1 MKQSMKK
8 ESHEI
13 LKSRMNL
20 PDFSSLII
28 QDLSP
33 LTKEIIIT
41 QPTMNI
47 SLIGDKGKGKTTF
60 INSLSR
66 QLPSKVKAEK
76 EPERTRE
83 REKNF
88 SQEIGY
94 VNIKLYKCIKCPEP
108 ECYKSFNSQIEEE
121 IKCTSCG
128 NKLELIRHISFIDN
142 PELTIKMNMILNG
155 NIFTDA
161 ALLFVAADENLNIK
175 EESINDN
182 DNNNNENEKEI
193 FYENSLSKNIIIVQN
208 KIDKVMK
215 NNMAKQQY
223 EQIKK
228 YATYKNAQNSLIIP
242 ISAQLNFNLDAL
254 IQYLISIQIPKRDLL
269 SPPKYHILHSFYY
282 SNIFDDSSTIN
293 KNGTLYGILIKGL
306 LKLGDNI
313 EILPG
318 ICIKTKNKEIRT
330 SPICGRITIL
340 QNEKNL
346 ANYVIPGGIINIG
359 LKIEH
364 SEYLKNNKLEGNILG
379 IQEKVG
385 EVFYKIGV
393 KCHFLRKLIKIE
405 KNEWGHHLDYVTD
418 IKKGEVLLLNINY
431 ISVGGDIIS
440 IKGINSD
447 EIYFELRKPICV
459 EISEKIIISRKTG
472 SIWRIIGWGEII
484 SEAEEDVTNIT

>member
-8 ESHEI
+8 ESQEL

-33 LTKEIIIT
+33 LTKDIIIN
-41 QPTMNI
+41 QPTFNI
-47 SLIGDKGKGKTTF
+47 SLIGEKGKGKTTF
-60 INSLSR
+60 INSLSK
-66 QLPSKVKAEK
+66 QMPTQVKAEK

-88 SQEIGY
+88 SQQIGY

-108 ECYKSFNSQIEEE
+108 DCYKSFNSQIESDIE
-121 IKCTSCG
+121 IKCTNCG
-128 NKLELIRHISFIDN
+128 NKLELLRHVCFIDD
-142 PELTIKMNMILNG
+142 PELSIKMNMILNP
-155 NIFTDA
+155 IMVSDA
-161 ALLFVAADENLNIK
+161 ILLFVAADENLKIK
-175 EESINDN
+175 EAENN
-182 DNNNNENEKEI
+182 NLNNNNKESEI
-193 FYENSLSKNIIIVQN
+193 FYENSLSKNIIIIQN

-215 NNMAKQQY
+215 SNKAKQQY
-223 EQIKK
+223 QQIKK
-228 YATYKNAQNSLIIP
+228 YATSKNAQNSLIIP

-269 SPPKYHILHSFYY
+269 SPPKYYILHSFYF
-282 SNIFDDSSTIN
+282 SNELDESQMIN
-293 KNGTLYGILIKGL
+293 KNGTLYGILTKGL
-306 LKLGDNI
+306 LKIGDKV

-318 ICIKTKNKEIRT
+318 ICIKTNNKEIRT
-330 SPICGRITIL
+330 SPVYGRITIL

-346 ANYVIPGGIINIG
+346 SNYVIPGGIINIG
-359 LKIEH
+359 LKVD
-364 SEYLKNNKLEGNILG
+364 SESCKNNKLEGNILG
-379 IQEKVG
+379 LQEKVG
-385 EVFYKIGV
+385 TVFYKIGV

-405 KNEWGHHLDYVTD
+405 KNEWGHYLDFVTD

-431 ISVGGDIIS
+431 MSVGGDIVN

-447 EIYFELRKPICV
+447 EIYFELRKPICI
-459 EISEKIIISRKTG
+459 EISEKIILSRKTG

-484 SEAEEDVTNIT
+484 SEAEEDVIIT

>member
-33 LTKEIIIT
+33 LTKEIIIN

-94 VNIKLYKCIKCPEP
+94 VNIKLYKCNKCPEP

-175 EESINDN
+175 EESNN
-182 DNNNNENEKEI
+182 DNNNNENENEKEI
-193 FYENSLSKNIIIVQN
+193 FYENSLS
-208 KIDKVMK
+208 
-215 NNMAKQQY
+215 
-223 EQIKK
+223 
-228 YATYKNAQNSLIIP
+228 
-242 ISAQLNFNLDAL
+242 
-254 IQYLISIQIPKRDLL
+254 
-269 SPPKYHILHSFYY
+269 
-282 SNIFDDSSTIN
+282 
-293 KNGTLYGILIKGL
+293 
-306 LKLGDNI
+306 
-313 EILPG
+313 
-318 ICIKTKNKEIRT
+318 
-330 SPICGRITIL
+330 
-340 QNEKNL
+340 
-346 ANYVIPGGIINIG
+346 
-359 LKIEH
+359 
-364 SEYLKNNKLEGNILG
+364 
-379 IQEKVG
+379 
-385 EVFYKIGV
+385 
-393 KCHFLRKLIKIE
+393 
-405 KNEWGHHLDYVTD
+405 
-418 IKKGEVLLLNINY
+418 
-431 ISVGGDIIS
+431 
-440 IKGINSD
+440 
-447 EIYFELRKPICV
+447 
-459 EISEKIIISRKTG
+459 
-472 SIWRIIGWGEII
+472 
-484 SEAEEDVTNIT
+484 